1 MNKNTSNNST
11 EREAMLEDLLVRVTT
26 HWYDPRNSGKTQV
39 QLGQL
44 PSLPVTLP
52 LPEGSR
58 VLGTLI
64 HGPERAEII
73 LDVPLSAEQVVAFY
87 KERLGADG
95 WTEPDTFRG
104 HRQSGFTHA
113 GFPAQMNSITL
124 CKGADT
130 PGFNIQAFSGRG
142 PLTDVRIDIAGGEF
156 SPCSQ
161 QRGPKSRRMEHHGF
175 YDLIPVLAPPEGARQ
190 TNSGGGSSSQDAAD
204 SRALIVTDM
213 EIAALVPHYTKQL
226 EAAGWTKQDEGQSGP
241 IAWNAWTFKDEDN
254 EPWRGFFFI
263 LKSPGREHEY
273 SLHIEI
279 KWDVEEKPSGGW
291 FTYAPLS

>member
-1 MNKNTSNNST
+1 MNENTSNTST

-39 QLGQL
+39 VLGQL

-73 LDVPLSAEQVVAFY
+73 LDVPLSAEQVVAYY
-87 KERLGADG
+87 KERLDADG

-113 GFPAQMNSITL
+113 RFPGEMNSITL
-124 CKGADT
+124 CKDADT

-142 PLTDVRIDIAGGEF
+142 AMTDVRIDISGGEF

-161 QRGPKSRRMEHHGF
+161 QRGPKSSRRMEHHGF
-175 YDLIPVLAPPEGARQ
+175 YDLIPQLAPPEGAKQ
-190 TNSGGGSSSQDAAD
+190 TGGGGSGGQDNASSSASLETDVELA
-204 SRALIVTDM
+204 ALI
-213 EIAALVPHYTKQL
+213 PHYTKQI
-226 EAAGWTKQDEGQSGP
+226 EAAGWIKQDEGQSGP
-241 IAWNAWTFKDEDN
+241 LAWNAWKFQDEDN

-263 LKSPGREHEY
+263 LKSPGKQREY
-273 SLHIEI
+273 SLYVEV
-279 KWDVEEKPSGGW
+279 KWDQEEKQSSGW